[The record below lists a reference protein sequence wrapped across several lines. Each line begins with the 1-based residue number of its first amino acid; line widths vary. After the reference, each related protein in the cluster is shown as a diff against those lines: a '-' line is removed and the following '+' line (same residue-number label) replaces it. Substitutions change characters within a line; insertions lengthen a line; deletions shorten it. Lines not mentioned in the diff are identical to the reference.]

1 MPRPGQLGEEVPT
14 LMRSTPRRPPL
25 HWSVPIVA
33 LLLLAAWALLSD
45 GGGRT
50 EVRAAAAASLSEAP
64 KLGATVLRTTVLRTN
79 VLRATAATPAFPEA
93 AELHPEP
100 GSGLPA
106 LNAPPPLPPTAP
118 TPLVKTPALLAKT
131 PPPGVP
137 VAETGAPVREAEDH
151 SSALVPIALGL
162 ALTGA
167 AVYKHRGLPGGH

>member
-106 LNAPPPLPPTAP
+106 LNAPPPLPR
-118 TPLVKTPALLAKT
+118 LL
-131 PPPGVP
+131 PP
-137 VAETGAPVREAEDH
+137 R
-151 SSALVPIALGL
+151 S
-162 ALTGA
+162 
-167 AVYKHRGLPGGH
+167 